1 MIALQETQIS
11 QNETLEVQETQIS
24 QNETLEAKPVS
35 DWNVMG

>member
-35 DWNVMG
+35 DWHVMG